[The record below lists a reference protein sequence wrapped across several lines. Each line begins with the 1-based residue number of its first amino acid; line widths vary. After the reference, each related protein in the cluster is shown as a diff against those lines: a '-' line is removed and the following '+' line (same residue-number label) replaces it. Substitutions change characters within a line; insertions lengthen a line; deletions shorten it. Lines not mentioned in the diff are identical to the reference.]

1 MPIRGVAFS
10 LSQPPVR
17 IDVDSPGKL
26 RGAVGKKHLP
36 ATVVVGAKDLALLG
50 QCAELFMNR
59 RQKDARKGLSRIL
72 LGQRDRIPYLDAPFT
87 SAGRMRQSIEALLR
101 NAEQSA
107 EYGIFV
113 LGLEGRLFE
122 QVWKGA
128 ADGESPTARAG
139 SSTEL
144 SSLLPELP
152 GEEWVSKRFWGE
164 SEACHLVRQ
173 LILRAAPI
181 DDPVLILGET
191 GTGKGV
197 AAEVIHDLGRRGKPL
212 VTVNCAAIPDELFE
226 SEVFGYEPGAFSGA
240 LKAGKV
246 GLWELARDGTLFLD
260 EVGDLRLDHQT
271 KILHTLQT
279 GIIRRL
285 GSVRDIRVLARVIA
299 ATNRNLYSMVETG
312 KFRDDLYYRL
322 RQFVIITPDLRD
334 DAQNLILI
342 AQQLWHEITKSDVRL
357 PREILEELGR
367 HRWPGNIREL
377 RSVLS
382 SLNNFFGSK
391 DVRREHLSAV
401 FQHFGLVAGY
411 GQRQPGAG
419 EPGGLQ
425 LECLKNL
432 RRADDA
438 IRACE
443 QALKPVAKGG
453 ALTPQLRD
461 SLTRIRVEMR
471 TLMRDRLCFGSAET
485 WRAVSRVEE
494 DLGRMLDLPAGD
506 ARAASRFR
514 RTVLAPDIDGA
525 ISRLFDENKKMM
537 EMPGDGAAGR

>member
-1 MPIRGVAFS
+1 MPIRGVVFS
-10 LSQPPVR
+10 LSRPPVR
-17 IDVDSPGKL
+17 IEVDSPGKL
-26 RGAVGKKHLP
+26 RAAAGKKHLP
-36 ATVVVGAKDLALLG
+36 VALVMSTEDLSLLA
-50 QCAELFMNR
+50 QCAELFVNR
-59 RQKDARKGLSRIL
+59 RQKDTRKGLSRIL
-72 LGQRDRIPYLDAPFT
+72 LGQHDRIPYLYAPFT
-87 SAGRMRQSIEALLR
+87 SEGRMRQSVEVLLR
-101 NAEQSA
+101 NSEKSA
-107 EYGIFV
+107 AHGIYI
-113 LGLEGRLFE
+113 LGVDGRLFAK
-122 QVWKGA
+122 VWKGA
-128 ADGESPTARAG
+128 LECEALTPKVRAR
-139 SSTEL
+139 TEL

-152 GEEWVSKRFWGE
+152 GEEWVSQRFWGE

-197 AAEVIHDLGRRGKPL
+197 AANAIHELGRPGKPF
-212 VTVNCAAIPDELFE
+212 VTVNCAAIPDDLFE
-226 SEVFGYEPGAFSGA
+226 SEVFGYEPGSFSGA
-240 LKAGKV
+240 LKTGKV

-260 EVGDLRLDHQT
+260 EIGDLRLDHQT

-285 GSVRDIRVLARVIA
+285 GGVRDTRVSARVIA
-299 ATNRNLYSMVETG
+299 ATNRNLYSMVQTG
-312 KFRDDLYYRL
+312 RFRDDLYYRL

-334 DAQNLILI
+334 DPHNLMLI
-342 AQQLWHEITKSDVRL
+342 AQQLWHEITRTDVQL
-357 PREILEELGR
+357 PKEILEELVR

-382 SLNNFFGSK
+382 SLNNFFGTG
-391 DVRREHLSAV
+391 DLRREHLSAV

-411 GQRQPGAG
+411 GQRRPGAG
-419 EPGGLQ
+419 ERGTPQ

-443 QALKPVAKGG
+443 QVLKPVADGRT
-453 ALTPQLRD
+453 LSPQLRD

-471 TLMRDRLCFGSAET
+471 TLLRNRLCFGSPET

-494 DLGRMLDLPAGD
+494 DLGRMLDLPMDDGRAT
-506 ARAASRFR
+506 ARFQ
-514 RTVLAPDIDGA
+514 RTMLAPDIDRA
-525 ISRLFDENKKMM
+525 VSRLFDENQRMLDSKV
-537 EMPGDGAAGR
+537 